1 MTLLQTYDF
10 EYRVGYTNPKLKF
23 PQLAQGASYQF
34 SLQGSD
40 ASYLVNVV
48 WDYSYN
54 DFCIEMYDD
63 KGDLVQ
69 TRLRVAQNINL
80 FYVEDGYHLEY
91 SITEQAFLFWRL
103 H

>member
-10 EYRVGYTNPKLKF
+10 EYRVGYTDPKLKF
-23 PQLAQGASYQF
+23 PQLAQGGSYQF
-34 SLQGSD
+34 SLQGREG
-40 ASYLVNVV
+40 AYLANVV
-48 WDYSYN
+48 WDYPYN
-54 DFCIEMYDD
+54 DFCIEIYDD

-69 TRLRVAQNINL
+69 TRLKVALNINL
-80 FYVEDGYHLEY
+80 FYVESNYHLEY

>member
-10 EYRVGYTNPKLKF
+10 EYRVGYTDPKLKF
-23 PQLAQGASYQF
+23 PQLAQGGSYQF
-34 SLQGSD
+34 SLQGREG
-40 ASYLVNVV
+40 AYLANVV
-48 WDYSYN
+48 WDYAYN
-54 DFCIEMYDD
+54 DFCIEIYDD

-80 FYVEDGYHLEY
+80 FYVENGYHLEY